1 MDTTLDYENDHLRI
15 VVECDAEAA
24 SSGFP
29 AKQWYPISKTD
40 RTEVTALFGRPVI
53 KVSTDEGIYVDE
65 EGTVF
70 LLEEKATTSL
80 SLKRKAVFSNRPK
93 KTIRVQQF

>member
-15 VVECDAEAA
+15 VVECGADAA

-29 AKQWYPISKTD
+29 AKQWYPISKAN
-40 RTEVTALFGRPVI
+40 RTEVTALFGRPVMQ
-53 KVSTDEGIYVDE
+53 VTTDEGIYVDE

-70 LLEEKATTSL
+70 LLEEKAKTSPPEAKGRF
-80 SLKRKAVFSNRPK
+80 LKPSK
-93 KTIRVQQF
+93 KTIRERQF